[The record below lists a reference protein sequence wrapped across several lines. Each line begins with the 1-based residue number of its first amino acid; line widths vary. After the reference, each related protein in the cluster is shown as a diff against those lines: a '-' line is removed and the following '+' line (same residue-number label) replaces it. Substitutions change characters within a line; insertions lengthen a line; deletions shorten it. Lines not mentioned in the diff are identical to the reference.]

1 VCFSALK
8 FGCLFCFNPN
18 FSIGKTYEYPNFC
31 GWFRLNPALNPA
43 LNPHQVT
50 GFHRDFTKIWIFP
63 KLGSP
68 NHPHETIWSLKPLVF
83 GQFPHFKRPPLRCL
97 SVYPTKPVFSAK
109 GHVEDLMDSAAKGL
123 LDTSSQILES
133 QPWHCSKPVWKP
145 WPVYSTCK
153 KWWCSIAMLIN
164 HINPRVR
171 VFYLS
176 YVYV

>member
-1 VCFSALK
+1 MCFSALK
-8 FGCLFCFNPN
+8 FGCLFN

-31 GWFRLNPALNPA
+31 GWFRLNPALNP
-43 LNPHQVT
+43 HQVT
-50 GFHRDFTKIWIFP
+50 WFHRDFTKIWIFP
-63 KLGSP
+63 KMGSP
-68 NHPHETIWSLKPLVF
+68 NHPHETIWSLKPVVF

-133 QPWHCSKPVWKP
+133 QWHCSKPVWKP